1 MMINYSSIPIASKTY
16 SPWASLI
23 IAAGITF
30 LMFSAI
36 LLGVLVTLGTTQNQA
51 NTVLAVVN
59 GTFIFGFVVAVLV
72 ALLKGYQTFTKQKQ
86 WMKSFAIDNGWDY
99 DDTKR
104 SIDDLCAFP
113 ASFGIKPN
121 MTKVR
126 CTVSGN
132 YDNKEFELAHV
143 TYVQSTDSLG
153 RLMNTSRNR
162 FAWMTVISL
171 KGQPQL
177 HNIDGLLYDEDGSH
191 TYIVC
196 PSNAL
201 YLKDIQSMFDSFATS
216 S

>member
-1 MMINYSSIPIASKTY
+1 MINYSSIPIAPKTY
-16 SPWASLI
+16 SPWASLK

-30 LMFSAI
+30 LMFAAI
-36 LLGVLVTLGTTQNQA
+36 LLGVLALDTSPNKENTL
-51 NTVLAVVN
+51 LVVN
-59 GTFIFGFVVAVLV
+59 GTFLVGFVVAVLV
-72 ALLKGYQTFTKQKQ
+72 ALLKAYENFSKQKQ
-86 WMKSFAIDNGWDY
+86 WMKSFANDNGWDY

-143 TYVQSTDSLG
+143 TYVQSTGSLG
-153 RLMNTSRNR
+153 RLLNTSRNR
-162 FAWMTVISL
+162 FAWMTVICL

-177 HNIDGLLYDEDGSH
+177 HKIDGLLYDEDGSH

-201 YLKDIQSMFDSFATS
+201 YLKDIQSMFDSFVTS